1 MLINAANQEIINTRD
16 VYVHDSIFV
25 DMTFDYHE
33 KKFYFNSKKNNP
45 SGKIYSIIF
54 FNVIEIDMVWC
65 DFWGES
71 HYILDWESVK
81 VENQKLIKK
90 LFTEKNDNNYSNS
103 RLSTEREYMESIITF
118 KSGDHITIA
127 CEYVDYK
134 ELPN

>member
-1 MLINAANQEIINTRD
+1 
-16 VYVHDSIFV
+16 
-25 DMTFDYHE
+25 
-33 KKFYFNSKKNNP
+33 
-45 SGKIYSIIF
+45 
-54 FNVIEIDMVWC
+54 MVWC

-103 RLSTEREYMESIITF
+103 RLNTEKEYMESIITF

>member
-25 DMTFDYHE
+25 DMTFDYQE

-103 RLSTEREYMESIITF
+103 RLNTEKEYMESIITF